1 MCLNCLF
8 KMLSLSRLLLSLSVL
23 SFDQAVSSTQY
34 CKPVP
39 GGTRWPSLADWTA
52 LNETVGGRLIA
63 PTPPGAVCQPS
74 SAAFNN
80 ESCAELLST
89 GWASSAWHAT
99 DAVSADYNDDTCLPS
114 ALAPCSGN
122 GYPTYVVNATKGSD
136 VQAAVRFAQRT
147 GVRLIVKGTGHDFPG
162 R

>member
-1 MCLNCLF
+1 MI
-8 KMLSLSRLLLSLSVL
+8 SLPYLLLSLSAL
-23 SFDQAVSSTQY
+23 SINLVISTTQY

-39 GGTRWPSLADWTA
+39 GGSRWPSPADWGG
-52 LNETVGGRLIA
+52 LNKTVGGRLIA
-63 PTPPGAVCQPS
+63 PTPPGAVCQPT

-80 ESCAELLST
+80 QSCAELFNA
-89 GWASSAWHAT
+89 GWASSEWHAQ
-99 DAVSADYNDDTCLPS
+99 DPVSVDYNDDTCLPS

-122 GYPTYVVNATKGSD
+122 GYPAYVVNATGRSD
-136 VQAAVRFAQRT
+136 VQAAVRFAHRT